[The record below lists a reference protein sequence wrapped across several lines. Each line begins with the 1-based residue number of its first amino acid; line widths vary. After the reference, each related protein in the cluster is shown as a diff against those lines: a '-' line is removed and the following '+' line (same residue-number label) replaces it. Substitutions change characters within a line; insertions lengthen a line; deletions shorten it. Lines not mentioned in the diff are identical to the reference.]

1 MLMIKT
7 AKFWCSISVGLM
19 MAVSSPALAQA
30 GNADEGKKIFSTKCA
45 TCHGPDGSG
54 NTSVG
59 KSLKAADL
67 RSADV
72 QKKADT
78 DFYTQVDQGKGKMP
92 GFGRVLNK
100 TQINDVVAYVRQ
112 IGGKPAGKKP

>member
-1 MLMIKT
+1 
-7 AKFWCSISVGLM
+7 M
-19 MAVSSPALAQA
+19 MAVASLASGQA
-30 GNADEGKKIFSTKCA
+30 GNADEGKKIFSTKCV

-67 RSADV
+67 RSPDV

-78 DFYTQVDQGKGKMP
+78 DFYTQVDIGKGKMP

>member
-1 MLMIKT
+1 MVKILRAALMI
-7 AKFWCSISVGLM
+7 AGVLV
-19 MAVSSPALAQA
+19 AVALPALAET
-30 GNADEGKKIFSTKCA
+30 GNADEGKKIFTTKCV

-54 NTSVG
+54 STPVG

-67 RSADV
+67 RSTDV
-72 QKKADT
+72 QKKSDT

-100 TQINDVVAYVRQ
+100 EQINNVVAYVRQ
-112 IGGKPAGKKP
+112 IGGKLSGKK

>member
-1 MLMIKT
+1 MIKT
-7 AKFWCSISVGLM
+7 ITVWLSISVGLM
-19 MAVSSPALAQA
+19 IAGASLASAQA
-30 GNADEGKKIFSTKCA
+30 GNADEGKKIFSTKCV

-67 RSADV
+67 RSPDV

-112 IGGKPAGKKP
+112 VGGKPAGKKP

>member
-1 MLMIKT
+1 MSKIVRAVLLLAGARMI
-7 AKFWCSISVGLM
+7 
-19 MAVSSPALAQA
+19 AVVLPAIAET
-30 GNADEGKKIFSTKCA
+30 GKADEGRKIFSAKCA
-45 TCHGPDGSG
+45 TCHGPDGSA

-72 QKKADT
+72 QKKADA

-92 GFGRVLNK
+92 GFGKVLNK
-100 TQINDVVAYVRQ
+100 DQINNVVAYVRQ

>member
-7 AKFWCSISVGLM
+7 ITVWLGILVGLM
-19 MAVSSPALAQA
+19 IGVTSPALPQA
-30 GNADEGKKIFSTKCA
+30 GNAAEGKKIFSAKCA

-72 QKKADT
+72 QKKTDA
-78 DFYTQVDQGKGKMP
+78 DFYTQVDRGKGKMP
-92 GFGRVLNK
+92 PFGRVLNK
-100 TQINDVVAYVRQ
+100 TQIDDVVAYVRE
-112 IGGKPAGKKP
+112 IGKAGKKP